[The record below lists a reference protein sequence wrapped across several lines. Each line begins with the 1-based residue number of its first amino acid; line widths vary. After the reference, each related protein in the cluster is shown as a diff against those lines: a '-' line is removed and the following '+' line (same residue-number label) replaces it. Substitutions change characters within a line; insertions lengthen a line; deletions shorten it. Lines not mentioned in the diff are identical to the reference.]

1 MALEALL
8 YCLLALQP
16 KQGVLQYWSSLF
28 GTAAKRRVTT
38 KVLFNI
44 PTDPDERGR
53 EIIEAPLR
61 L

>member
-38 KVLFNI
+38 KVLFSI